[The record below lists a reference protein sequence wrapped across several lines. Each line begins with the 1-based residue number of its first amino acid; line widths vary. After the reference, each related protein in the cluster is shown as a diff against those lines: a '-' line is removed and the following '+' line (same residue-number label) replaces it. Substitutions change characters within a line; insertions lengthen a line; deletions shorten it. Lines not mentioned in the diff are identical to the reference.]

1 MAAITSINGNNG
13 SILFPHVAQRP
24 RNAMYPS
31 KGTSAKTGTGSPHSA
46 QCDRLAPKTGTWRA
60 LRETQ
65 VARKLPIASAAASK
79 IAP

>member
-1 MAAITSINGNNG
+1 MALIASINGNNG

-24 RNAMYPS
+24 RNTTYPS
-31 KGTSAKTGTGSPHSA
+31 TGTSAKTGTRSPHSA
-46 QCDRLAPKTGTWRA
+46 QCDRLAPKTGALRA

-65 VARKLPIASAAASK
+65 VARKLPIASAATNE